1 MKLGEE
7 RFNKQVEI
15 TKLLLEGISSA
26 QANHVRC
33 LSEFVDSEIKYYTE
47 CHKQMVELQYQLAQ
61 LANSQPNNQSNN
73 STTPNNPTNGTAS
86 APVTVNSATNDT
98 RQSNGKLLIQQKS
111 NGQIFK
117 VNDQLINELVS
128 PSDELPV
135 SLPENK
141 KRARVL
147 YDYQSQGNDQLSLT
161 INEIIIVDLNDT
173 DDTDFLIAERNF
185 EKGKVPL
192 SYLEIMN

>member
-1 MKLGEE
+1 
-7 RFNKQVEI
+7 
-15 TKLLLEGISSA
+15 
-26 QANHVRC
+26 
-33 LSEFVDSEIKYYTE
+33 
-47 CHKQMVELQYQLAQ
+47 MVELQYQLAQ
-61 LANSQPNNQSNN
+61 LANNQQPNISCTTTANQTNN
-73 STTPNNPTNGTAS
+73 SNGSGATAS
-86 APVTVNSATNDT
+86 AQANGKPTTTANDT
-98 RQSNGKLLIQQKS
+98 RQSNGKTLITQQS

-147 YDYQSQGNDQLSLT
+147 YDYQPQENDQLSLT
-161 INEIIIVDLNDT
+161 INEIIIVDLNT
-173 DDTDFLIAERNF
+173 DDSDFLLAERNF

>member
-1 MKLGEE
+1 M
-7 RFNKQVEI
+7 
-15 TKLLLEGISSA
+15 
-26 QANHVRC
+26 RC

-61 LANSQPNNQSNN
+61 LANNQPNNQSNN
-73 STTPNNPTNGTAS
+73 SANNQSNNSTTTSNPINSNGNTAS
-86 APVTVNSATNDT
+86 AQVKSATATNDT
-98 RQSNGKLLIQQKS
+98 RQINGKTLIKQQS

-117 VNDQLINELVS
+117 VNDQLISELVS

-135 SLPENK
+135 SLPDNK

-147 YDYQSQGNDQLSLT
+147 YDYQRQGNDQLSLT

-173 DDTDFLIAERNF
+173 DDTDFLLAERNF

>member
-1 MKLGEE
+1 
-7 RFNKQVEI
+7 
-15 TKLLLEGISSA
+15 
-26 QANHVRC
+26 
-33 LSEFVDSEIKYYTE
+33 
-47 CHKQMVELQYQLAQ
+47 MVELQYQLAQ
-61 LANSQPNNQSNN
+61 LANNQPN
-73 STTPNNPTNGTAS
+73 STTTSNQTNSNGATAS
-86 APVTVNSATNDT
+86 AQVNGTPTANDT
-98 RQSNGKLLIQQKS
+98 RQSNGKSLIKQQS

-128 PSDELPV
+128 PSDELPA

-147 YDYQSQGNDQLSLT
+147 YDYQPQENDQLSLT

-173 DDTDFLIAERNF
+173 DDSDFLLAERNF

>member
-1 MKLGEE
+1 M
-7 RFNKQVEI
+7 
-15 TKLLLEGISSA
+15 
-26 QANHVRC
+26 RC

-61 LANSQPNNQSNN
+61 LANNQPNNSTSISNQINGN
-73 STTPNNPTNGTAS
+73 SSTAAAQANGKSTP
-86 APVTVNSATNDT
+86 NDT
-98 RQSNGKLLIQQKS
+98 RQSNGKSAAKQQS

-117 VNDQLINELVS
+117 VNDQLISELVS

-161 INEIIIVDLNDT
+161 INEIIIVDLNT
-173 DDTDFLIAERNF
+173 DDTDFLLAERNF

>member
-1 MKLGEE
+1 
-7 RFNKQVEI
+7 
-15 TKLLLEGISSA
+15 
-26 QANHVRC
+26 
-33 LSEFVDSEIKYYTE
+33 
-47 CHKQMVELQYQLAQ
+47 MVELQYQLAQ
-61 LANSQPNNQSNN
+61 LANNQPNSSTSTGNPITSNG
-73 STTPNNPTNGTAS
+73 STAS
-86 APVTVNSATNDT
+86 AQPNGKSTPAANDT
-98 RQSNGKLLIQQKS
+98 RQSNGKSLIKQQS

-147 YDYQSQGNDQLSLT
+147 YDYAAQGNDQLSLT

-173 DDTDFLIAERNF
+173 DDTDFLLAERNF